1 MIKMTE
7 MFVNDQ
13 EDVRREIA
21 YFFSNMCYGGKNL
34 DLVKVFAE
42 LEITTCYV
50 ELLKSDHHKAI
61 KEGL

>member
-1 MIKMTE
+1 
-7 MFVNDQ
+7 
-13 EDVRREIA
+13 
-21 YFFSNMCYGGKNL
+21 MCYGGKNL